1 TTLQEP
7 LEWNA
12 TLLEGDVAEAVAN
25 VKEHRG
31 GRPHRHC
38 GLLPADQ
45 CVSERRARVD
55 DAASGTN
62 APDESAGDRRCSPAS
77 GRRRVLAQ
85 RCASVVR
92 APEGSRPSSGP
103 TAWRERS

>member
-1 TTLQEP
+1 MLLLGRVTYEEFVASWPLRSGDPFADRMNSLPKFVASTTLQEP

-62 APDESAGDRRCSPAS
+62 
-77 GRRRVLAQ
+77 
-85 RCASVVR
+85 
-92 APEGSRPSSGP
+92 
-103 TAWRERS
+103 